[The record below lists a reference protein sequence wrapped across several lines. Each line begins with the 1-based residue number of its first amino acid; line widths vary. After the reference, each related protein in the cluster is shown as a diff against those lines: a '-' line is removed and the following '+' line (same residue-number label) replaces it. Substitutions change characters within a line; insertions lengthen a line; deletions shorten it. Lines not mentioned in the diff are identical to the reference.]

1 MIHSGNRYLTLP
13 EMTDNANYI
22 LSYLIAKG
30 WTKNAITGMLGN
42 MQTESTIN
50 PGIWQSLISYDHDP
64 YILVESHGY
73 GLVQWTPFNK
83 YTIWA
88 RDNNL
93 DYSHIDSQLMRIEY
107 ELQNG
112 IQWISTSDYPMT
124 FQEFKVS
131 TQSPEYLAQ
140 AFLRNYERPADQNQP
155 NRSTQAR
162 YWWDVLGDG
171 GTIDPP
177 DPPDNPDTVEMKQY
191 ISMLL
196 CDTVNG
202 WKF

>member
-1 MIHSGNRYLTLP
+1 MVIAKNAYLTLE
-13 EMTDNANYI
+13 EMTINANYI
-22 LSYLIAKG
+22 HDYLISRG
-30 WTKNAITGMLGN
+30 WSKNAITGMLGN

-64 YILVESHGY
+64 YILVERHGY

-112 IQWISTSDYPMT
+112 VQWISTSDYPMT
-124 FQEFKVS
+124 FKEFKVS

-140 AFLRNYERPADQNQP
+140 AFLRNYDRVTAQNP
-155 NRSTQAR
+155 PIRSTQVS
-162 YWWDVLGDG
+162 YWWDVLGEG
-171 GTIDPP
+171 ETIDPP
-177 DPPDNPDTVEMKQY
+177 DPPDNPDTVE
-191 ISMLL
+191 I
-196 CDTVNG
+196 
-202 WKF
+202 

>member
-1 MIHSGNRYLTLP
+1 MVIAKNAYLTLE
-13 EMTDNANYI
+13 EMTINANYI
-22 LSYLIAKG
+22 HDYLISRG
-30 WTKNAITGMLGN
+30 WSKNAITGMLGN

-88 RDNNL
+88 RDNDL
-93 DYSHIDSQLMRIEY
+93 DYSHIDSQLLRIEY

-112 IQWISTSDYPMT
+112 IQWISTSDYPLS
-124 FQEFKVS
+124 FQDFKIF
-131 TQSPEYLAQ
+131 TASPLYLAQ
-140 AFLRNYERPADQNQP
+140 VFLRNYERPANLDQP
-155 NRSTQAR
+155 NRSTHAR
-162 YWWDVLGDG
+162 YWWDVLLDV
-171 GTIDPP
+171 GTIDLPH
-177 DPPDNPDTVEMKQY
+177 PPDNRDIVEIKQY

-196 CDTVNG
+196 CDAVNG